1 MSAGVISWVGQV
13 VNVTG
18 HPHDIGYCPRFDP
31 EGTQVVRWIEI
42 ISGQCVYGT
51 LGAVSW
57 SFGIPLFGDVSDF
70 RLPIDL
76 IMAVCAVTSNHH
88 KLSKPLSPGTCSAL
102 SHQLVYGISS
112 HLPD

>member
-1 MSAGVISWVGQV
+1 MSAGVISWASHL

-18 HPHDIGYCPRFDP
+18 HPHDIGYCPGFDP

-51 LGAVSW
+51 LGAISW
-57 SFGIPLFGDVSDF
+57 SFGIPLLGDVSDL

-76 IMAVCAVTSNHH
+76 IMAMCAVTSNHY
-88 KLSKPLSPGTCSAL
+88 KPSKSLS
-102 SHQLVYGISS
+102 
-112 HLPD
+112 